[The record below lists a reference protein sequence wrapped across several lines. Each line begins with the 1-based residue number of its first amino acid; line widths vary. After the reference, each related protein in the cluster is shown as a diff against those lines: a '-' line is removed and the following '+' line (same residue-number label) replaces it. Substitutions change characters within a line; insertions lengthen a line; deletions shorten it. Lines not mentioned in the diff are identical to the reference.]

1 MEGIAKSAVTNVP
14 RIEKSEHSLTG
25 LSTYDYDGIPIDVL
39 RFFNIDLG
47 DIPRRDRDQM
57 ASISK
62 WAFDGAE
69 TLGQGMKRLRD
80 LEIKLGTPRLDE
92 TRAGRLY
99 NWVKL
104 QYQIDDLKQRQEAVS
119 G

>member
-1 MEGIAKSAVTNVP
+1 MEGMAKSAVINIPT
-14 RIEKSEHSLTG
+14 IQKSEHSLTG
-25 LSTYDYDGIPIDVL
+25 ISTYDYDGVPIDIL
-39 RFFNIDLG
+39 RFFNVDLS
-47 DIPRRDRDQM
+47 DIPRKDRDQL
-57 ASISK
+57 AAISK
-62 WAFDGAE
+62 WALKDAE

-80 LEIKLGTPRLDE
+80 LEIKLGSPRLDE

-104 QYQIDDLKQRQEAVS
+104 QYQIDDLRQRQEAVS